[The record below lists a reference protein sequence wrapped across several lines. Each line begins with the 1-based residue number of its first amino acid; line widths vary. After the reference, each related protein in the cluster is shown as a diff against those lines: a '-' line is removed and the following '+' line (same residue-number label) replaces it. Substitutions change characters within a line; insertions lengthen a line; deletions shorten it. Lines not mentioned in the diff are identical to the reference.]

1 MCSAHILPIVLCIF
15 FLVKEILFLYISL
28 VCMDNK
34 TTCMQ
39 GQKKII
45 WVTNGNENTGSSS
58 HSDLTTQNL
67 KTCFDNL
74 GQKIPTNSTY
84 PHFCSHL
91 ISPFSAQWVLKC
103 DLIQRYRLY
112 STSFCYIVFENIVWQ
127 YFFLYFFVVISTS
140 QQHMKIY

>member
-1 MCSAHILPIVLCIF
+1 
-15 FLVKEILFLYISL
+15 
-28 VCMDNK
+28 MDNK

-74 GQKIPTNSTY
+74 GQKYQQIVHT
-84 PHFCSHL
+84 H
-91 ISPFSAQWVLKC
+91 ISVA
-103 DLIQRYRLY
+103 
-112 STSFCYIVFENIVWQ
+112 TSFPL
-127 YFFLYFFVVISTS
+127 FLPNGFLNAI
-140 QQHMKIY
+140 